1 LHFEVVGMTNATEAK
16 LAREAELCYSTIAMI
31 TDYDCWHP
39 EHESVTAAQ
48 IIALLNQNA
57 ENAQRVLREAVRALP
72 ADRSCKCGAALQ
84 RALVTDMKL
93 VSPATKRRL
102 AAILAKYI

>member
-1 LHFEVVGMTNATEAK
+1 
-16 LAREAELCYSTIAMI
+16 MI

-57 ENAQRVLREAVRALP
+57 ENAQRVLREAVRSLSES
-72 ADRSCKCGAALQ
+72 RSCKCGAALQ
-84 RALVTDMKL
+84 HALVTDMKL
-93 VSPATKRRL
+93 VPPATQKRL
-102 AAILAKYI
+102 AAIIAKYI